1 MQTYLLIL
9 NDPPYGTER
18 SYNGLRLAD
27 SLAKRGTHEVR
38 VFLMGDAV
46 MCAKLGQHTPNG
58 YYNIERMLIPVT
70 RAGGQ
75 IAVCGSCLDTR
86 GIEPAMLADGCHR
99 GSMDELTD
107 WTEWADEVMVF

>member
-1 MQTYLLIL
+1 MARYLLIL
-9 NDPPYGTER
+9 NDAPYGSER

-27 SLAKRGTHEVR
+27 SLAKRGSHEVR

-58 YYNIERMLIPVT
+58 YYNIERMLLPVT

-75 IAVCGSCLDTR
+75 IGVCGSCLDAR
-86 GIEPAMLADGCHR
+86 GIEAGMLAEGAHR
-99 GSMDELTD
+99 GSMDELTA
-107 WTEWADEVMVF
+107 WTEWAEQVLVF